1 MHVDMYVCTYITKNM
16 QTTLYNWKD
25 EIFSVDEIFSD
36 DYENISLTR
45 TFAGLLATGAA
56 LATACSCIHTY
67 IYILVRQSIFIHKQN
82 QLHTYMQ
89 R

>member
-36 DYENISLTR
+36 DYESISLTE

-56 LATACSCIHTY
+56 LAAACSCIHTY
-67 IYILVRQSIFIHKQN
+67 IYIS
-82 QLHTYMQ
+82 
-89 R
+89 